1 MGECIKSM
9 MSETELIEGVRN
21 KDEAAFRMLVD
32 RYQEIVLNTCNGFVH
47 NADDAKDLTQEVF
60 LKVYDSIG
68 KFRGDA
74 KLSTWIYRIAV
85 NKSLNFIRAN
95 KKNRI
100 IGDLDSLVFLNNS
113 ALAVGHDSD
122 KTDASLDQLRR
133 SKILFAAINGLSK
146 NQKIAFSLNKLDE
159 ISYNEIAEI
168 MNISLP
174 AVESL
179 IHRAKLNLQK
189 KLINYYKKNLI

>member
-1 MGECIKSM
+1 M
-9 MSETELIEGVRN
+9 MSETDLVEGVRK
-21 KDEAAFRMLVD
+21 KDGTAFRVLVD
-32 RYQEIVLNTCNGFVH
+32 RYQASVLNTCNGFVH
-47 NADDAKDLTQEVF
+47 NSDDAKDLTQEVF
-60 LKVYDSIG
+60 LKVYDSID
-68 KFRGDA
+68 KFRGEA

-100 IGDLDSLVFLNNS
+100 IGDLDSIVFSKSS
-113 ALAVGHDSD
+113 ALAVEHASEQNE
-122 KTDASLDQLRR
+122 TDLDQLRR

-146 NQKIAFSLNKLDE
+146 NQKIAFTLNKLDE
-159 ISYNEIAEI
+159 ISYNEISEI

-189 KLINYYKKNLI
+189 KLINYYKKNFI

>member
-1 MGECIKSM
+1 MKEPDLVEGIKK
-9 MSETELIEGVRN
+9 
-21 KDEAAFRMLVD
+21 KDAAAFRMLVD

-47 NADDAKDLTQEVF
+47 NSDDAKDLTQEVF
-60 LKVYDSIG
+60 LKVYDSIH
-68 KFRGDA
+68 KFRGEA
-74 KLSTWIYRIAV
+74 KLSTWIYRISV

-95 KKNRI
+95 KKTRKNI
-100 IGDLDSLVFLNNS
+100 DLDSIPFSNHSELSVN
-113 ALAVGHDSD
+113 HESD
-122 KTDASLDQLRR
+122 ENDASLDQIKR
-133 SKILFAAINGLSK
+133 SRILYSAINNLSK
-146 NQKIAFSLNKLDE
+146 NQRIAFSLNKLDE

-189 KLINYYKKNLI
+189 KLIGYYKKNLI

>member
-1 MGECIKSM
+1 MD
-9 MSETELIEGVRN
+9 ETELVEGIKRR
-21 KDEAAFRMLVD
+21 DEEAFRMFVD
-32 RYQEIVLNTCNGFVH
+32 RYQDIVLNTCNGFVH
-47 NADDAKDLTQEVF
+47 NSDDAKDLTQEVF
-60 LKVYDSIG
+60 LKVYDSID

-74 KLSTWIYRIAV
+74 KLSTWIYRISV
-85 NKSLNFIRAN
+85 NKSLNFLRAN
-95 KKNRI
+95 KKNRM
-100 IGDLDSLVFLNNS
+100 IGNLDSVVFSNNS
-113 ALAVGHDSD
+113 ALAIEPDSD
-122 KTDASLDQLRR
+122 ERDSSLDQLRR
-133 SKILFAAINGLSK
+133 SKILYAAINGLSK

-189 KLINYYKKNLI
+189 TLINYYKNNLI